1 MNDFLNKLSAAAKRA
16 ADTVST
22 EVSVAAEEQKI
33 REAYQAL
40 GKLYYQASRDG
51 KELNGEEF
59 TAQCAKV
66 DEAIARIKELKDRKN
81 VTNEP
86 ACAEVVADDEDFV
99 TVE

>member
-1 MNDFLNKLSAAAKRA
+1 MNEFLSKLGAAAKRA

-40 GKLYYQASRDG
+40 GKLCYQANKEG
-51 KELNGEEF
+51 KELNAESCQAHF
-59 TAQCAKV
+59 AKV
-66 DEAIARIKELKDRKN
+66 DAAMARIKELKARKN
-81 VTNEP
+81 VTVD
-86 ACAEVVADDEDFV
+86 VVADDEDFV